1 MSTDQNLILKAPAPS
16 GEQADKPHANPDT
29 VKSARQP
36 TSYHADIDGLRGVAV
51 LLVLIYHGGLSLFP
65 SGFIGVDIFFVI
77 SGYLTTTIILNAAS
91 RGEFSLK
98 QFYVRRL
105 WRLQPA
111 ILTLLIVTLGVA
123 SLLYLPKDF
132 VDFLKSEK
140 YTSLLL
146 SNQFF
151 SKATDGYATPEAA
164 TLPLLH
170 TWSLAV
176 EWQWYIVLPLGLMA
190 LTRYLAPHRLKIAVV
205 ILTISSIAMALLI
218 AKATPDKSYYA
229 FLARIFELLIGSCA
243 AVFANDR
250 QRLSRFSASALGLLA
265 LGVVIYAATRSIP
278 TTAYP
283 GIYAIV
289 ICVATALLVCAQVG
303 QSGISSQLLS
313 WPALVFVGT
322 ISYSLY
328 LWHWPVIAIITYLGL
343 EKTPAVLAGYFSASL
358 ALGIA
363 SYYLIEKPLRRVR
376 LGFGK
381 TLILLLVIPAIAFS
395 ALHSAGDRADGW
407 IKRFGSAA
415 TDILPRLKASEIPQ
429 REPCLGG
436 ATDGSDSSCV
446 LGLPGAGKRALL
458 MGDSYSNHFWGLV
471 DTLSKDAG
479 ISVTA
484 QGYPGCLAL
493 PDVYL
498 YDWWKYKHALYKK
511 CNAAATAYHQQIA
524 QNHYD
529 YVIIGLT
536 WDTYADSSAVVWSID
551 DPRSE
556 ALSRERMK
564 AALLKSLEIIAQSG
578 ATPVLL
584 KSNIVMPEGANDC
597 LYRTIK
603 LRSTIKEQ
611 HCATSVAQPEENP
624 WLAQLFM
631 DAKQAHPN
639 LLVIDPKDV
648 QCTDGQCKLLIDG
661 LPIYRDIGHITDF
674 ASKAMGRLYLQAKGN
689 PFKSASISD

>member
-1 MSTDQNLILKAPAPS
+1 MSTDQNLILNAPA
-16 GEQADKPHANPDT
+16 KPREAPGTAHTDT
-29 VKSARQP
+29 HTVTSAMQP
-36 TSYHADIDGLRGVAV
+36 RGYRADIDGLRAVAV
-51 LLVLIYHGGLSLFP
+51 LLVLIFHGGLALFP

-77 SGYLTTTIILNAAS
+77 SGYLTTSIILSAVS
-91 RGEFSLK
+91 RGDFSLK

-111 ILTLLIVTLGVA
+111 ILVLLVATLGVA

-132 VDFLKSEK
+132 IDFLKSEK

-151 SKATDGYATPEAA
+151 SKATDGYATAEAA

-170 TWSLAV
+170 TWSLAI

-190 LTRYLAPHRLKIAVV
+190 LTRYLAPHRLKMAVV
-205 ILTISSIAMALLI
+205 LLTLSSIVVALGV
-218 AKATPDKSYYA
+218 AKMIPEKSYYA
-229 FLARIFELLIGSCA
+229 FLGRIFELLIGSCA

-250 QRLSRFSASALGLLA
+250 QRLSRAGASALGLAA
-265 LGVVIYAATRSIP
+265 LGVLIYAATRSIP

-283 GIYAIV
+283 GLPAIA
-289 ICVATALLVCAQVG
+289 ICLATALLVSGQVG
-303 QSGISSQLLS
+303 QQGITSKVLAWS
-313 WPALVFVGT
+313 PLVFIGT

-328 LWHWPVIAIITYLGL
+328 LWHWPVIAIITYLGI
-343 EKTPAVLAGYFSASL
+343 EKTPAVVAGYFGASF

-363 SYYLIEKPLRRVR
+363 SYYLIEKPLRRLR

-381 TLILLLVIPAIAFS
+381 TLVLLLVVPAVAFS
-395 ALHSAGDRADGW
+395 VLYSAGNRADGW
-407 IKRFGSAA
+407 MQRFGSAPS
-415 TDILPRLKASEIPQ
+415 DILPRLKASEIPQ

-446 LGLPGAGKRALL
+446 LGQAGASKRALL
-458 MGDSYSNHFWGLV
+458 MGDSYSNHFWGLI
-471 DTLSKDAG
+471 DTLAKDAG

-484 QGYPGCLAL
+484 QGFPGCLAL

-498 YDWWKYKHALYKK
+498 YDWWKYKNALYKK
-511 CNAAATAYHQQIA
+511 CHDAATAYHQQVA
-524 QNHYD
+524 RNHYD
-529 YVIIGLT
+529 YVILGLT
-536 WDTYADSSAVVWSID
+536 WDTYADSSAVVLSID
-551 DPRSE
+551 DPRSQ

-564 AALLKSLEIIAQSG
+564 AALLSSLEIVEQSG

-603 LRSTIKEQ
+603 LRNTIEDQ
-611 HCATSVAQPEENP
+611 QCATSVAQPEENP
-624 WLAQLFM
+624 WLVQLFK
-631 DAKQAHPN
+631 DAKLAHPN
-639 LLVIDPKDV
+639 LLIIDPKDV
-648 QCTDGQCKLLIDG
+648 QCSGGQCKLLIDG

-674 ASKAMGRLYLQAKGN
+674 ASKAMGSLYLQAKGN
-689 PFKSASISD
+689 PFKPKED